1 MTGFVQGD
9 DTLGHLVG
17 VALDGGGA
25 VPITNNLGNT
35 RWRVSAMRRR
45 SSGRLTREAG
55 SVHWLKRWLCAC
67 SVQQDQMP
75 VALGGLYFFDG
86 QCCAVFAPRAPDDVD
101 RWLPSHSL
109 YQAGSDRNVL
119 HAPMFCMERNRVGD
133 ASAARCDVHGSLR

>member
-25 VPITNNLGNT
+25 VPITNNLGTT

-55 SVHWLKRWLCAC
+55 SVHWLNPSL
-67 SVQQDQMP
+67 SLGTTLPNEINNLGDYSGVYGTT
-75 VALGGLYFFDG
+75 VA
-86 QCCAVFAPRAPDDVD
+86 
-101 RWLPSHSL
+101 
-109 YQAGSDRNVL
+109 
-119 HAPMFCMERNRVGD
+119 
-133 ASAARCDVHGSLR
+133 